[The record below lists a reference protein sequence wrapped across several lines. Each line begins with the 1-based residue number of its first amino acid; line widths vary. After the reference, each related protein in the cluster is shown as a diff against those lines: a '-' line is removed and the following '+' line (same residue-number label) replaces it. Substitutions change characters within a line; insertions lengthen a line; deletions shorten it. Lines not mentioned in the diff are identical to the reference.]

1 MINDLLKSS
10 NLKITKQRKEIIDI
24 IELLGVDA
32 TVSKII
38 EKASMNKSTVYR
50 IIDILVKNNIL
61 VKQINYDNQDYYVIN
76 EYHKH
81 YIKCIKCNKIKELDN
96 CPFDNIKLS
105 GFEITNH
112 SLKIEGICEDCKER

>member
-50 IIDILVKNNIL
+50 ILDILIKNDIL
-61 VKQINYDNQDYYVIN
+61 QKQVNYENEDYYNIN
-76 EYHKH
+76 HNHKH
-81 YIKCIKCNKIKELDN
+81 YIKCIKCKKIKELTE
-96 CPFDNIKLS
+96 CPFDNIELS
-105 GFEITNH
+105 GFEVIKH
-112 SLKIEGICEDCKER
+112 SLKIEGICEDCKES

>member
-38 EKASMNKSTVYR
+38 ES
-50 IIDILVKNNIL
+50 
-61 VKQINYDNQDYYVIN
+61 
-76 EYHKH
+76 
-81 YIKCIKCNKIKELDN
+81 
-96 CPFDNIKLS
+96 
-105 GFEITNH
+105 
-112 SLKIEGICEDCKER
+112 